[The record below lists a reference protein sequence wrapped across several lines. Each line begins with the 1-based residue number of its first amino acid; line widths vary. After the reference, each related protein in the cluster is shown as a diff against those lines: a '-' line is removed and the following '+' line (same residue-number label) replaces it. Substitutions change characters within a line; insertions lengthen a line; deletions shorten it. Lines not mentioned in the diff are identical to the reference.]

1 MGVIRSSVASM
12 SRKLISPSLRFELRQ
27 WAAWLREKFNRTRFW
42 RWEIAFLPQGK
53 RNSFDIIYAGQKE
66 NRKLGQIILGI
77 NCASIHKVAE
87 GKSKSNQAVII
98 SEVPLPGTLCVPQ
111 YLRAVV
117 PLGRSIDEIT
127 LKYDSELRRNLRK
140 HRSNYRMKQAL
151 IDTEIEHAD
160 REMLQP
166 YARAR
171 HGSDA
176 NQMDSKAVRRYAL
189 GFGRLDLVLL
199 GNEVVACLLA
209 YELVRKGKRYWVL
222 DRFGYPEAVFSD
234 PKRLRE
240 VNSINNHM
248 ALEWA
253 IDNGFDYYDIALCF
267 GRPDD
272 GLLQWKRRRGA
283 EPSLIGLKG
292 YGHFYVRLPKTGR
305 AEFLWDCP
313 LFAIE
318 SKKLSLH
325 LGLPSWASDDEFIH
339 RYRQMGFGGLSNVY
353 LHCEKPPGES
363 LLETLRS
370 FYTHQSSQPIIKCV
384 SSS

>member
-1 MGVIRSSVASM
+1 MCTIRSSMASII
-12 SRKLISPSLRFELRQ
+12 RKLISPSLRFELRQ
-27 WAAWLREKFNRTRFW
+27 WVAWLREKLNKARIW
-42 RWEIAFLPQGK
+42 RWEIAFFTQGK
-53 RNSFDIIYAGQKE
+53 SNSFDIIYAGQKE
-66 NRKLGQIILGI
+66 NRKLAQIILGI
-77 NCASIHKVAE
+77 NNAISHKVAK
-87 GKSKSNQAVII
+87 GKLQLNLTIII
-98 SEVPLPGTLCVPQ
+98 SEITLPRSLCVPQ
-111 YLRAVV
+111 YLRAIV
-117 PLGRSIDEIT
+117 PLGRTIDDIT
-127 LKYDSELRRNLRK
+127 LRYDSELRRNLRK
-140 HRSNYRMKQAL
+140 HRSSYRLRQAL
-151 IDTEIEHAD
+151 SDTEIEHAD

-176 NQMDSKAVRRYAL
+176 NQIDSKAIRRYAL

-240 VNSINNHM
+240 VNSINNHL

-267 GRPDD
+267 GHPDD

-283 EPSLIGLKG
+283 EPTLIGLKG
-292 YGHFYVRLPKTGR
+292 YGHFYVKLPKTGR
-305 AEFLWDCP
+305 AQFLWDNP

-325 LGLPSWASDDEFIH
+325 LGLPGWTSDSEFIH
-339 RYRQMGFGGLSNVY
+339 RYRQMGFGGLSKVY
-353 LHCEKPPGES
+353 LHCEKSPSES

-370 FYTHQSSQPIIKCV
+370 FYTHQNQQPIVMCI
-384 SSS
+384 SSN